1 MSATGTPRASAV
13 PAAISA
19 PGAPNAPALTDDQKL
34 RLHAA
39 MLETYFLGWDAAHMA
54 SAAGESD
61 VLNIVHRR
69 YESCVRCI
77 VPWIERHGP
86 LAGRTVVEIGC
97 GSGSSTSAIAHFA
110 GLVDGYDIL
119 PGSVEAARRR
129 AEILGQ
135 TNIRL
140 HALAPKEIMPTARRE
155 HPLGADVVL
164 LYAVLE
170 HQTVPERLETI
181 RDCWDLLRDGGLL
194 VVAETPNRLTYF
206 DGHTS
211 ELPFYSM
218 LPDEVALRY
227 AGRSPR
233 PEFIKSMEQ
242 ARAGPNPGEA
252 LARWGRG
259 VSYHEFELAL
269 GDLRDLVVGDGYD
282 PEIVGLRPIGIEE
295 RCLYT
300 YWLHAKVGAPVGF
313 VRDELYLILRKGGV
327 QSPRPERTIPLRPF
341 VDEPPPAPPPPRRWW
356 QR

>member
-1 MSATGTPRASAV
+1 MAGAAT
-13 PAAISA
+13 SA
-19 PGAPNAPALTDDQKL
+19 PLKTPNVALTDDQKRHL
-34 RLHAA
+34 RGA
-39 MLETYFLGWDAAHMA
+39 MLETYFLGWDAEHMA

-61 VLNIVHRR
+61 ILDIVHRR
-69 YESCVRCI
+69 YDSCVRHI

-86 LAGRTVVEIGC
+86 LAGKTVVEIGC
-97 GSGSSTSAIAHFA
+97 GSGSSTSAMAHFA

-119 PGSVEAARRR
+119 PASVEAARRR

-140 HALAPKEIMPTARRE
+140 HALPPNEIMPSARRE
-155 HPLGADVVL
+155 HVQGAEVVL

-170 HQTVPERLETI
+170 HQTVPERLETL
-181 RDCWDLLRDGGLL
+181 RDCWNLLREGGLL
-194 VVAETPNRLTYF
+194 VVVETPNRLTYF

-211 ELPFYSM
+211 RLPFFSM

-227 AGRSPR
+227 ASRSPR
-233 PEFIKSMEQ
+233 PEFIKSMDQ
-242 ARAGPNPGEA
+242 ARAAPNPHEA

-269 GDLRDLVVGDGYD
+269 GDLNGLVVGDGYD
-282 PEIVGLRPIGIEE
+282 PEILSMRPILVEE

-300 YWLHAKVGAPVGF
+300 YWVDAKIDAPVGF
-313 VRDELYLILRKGGV
+313 VRDDLYLIFQKGGTKRSLRDRV
-327 QSPRPERTIPLRPF
+327 LPIRPLAEQASPPLG
-341 VDEPPPAPPPPRRWW
+341 RRWW